1 MHHFIAQWDQIE
13 INFQSGNGISIVL
26 IHEICWCAKISSFQK
41 VWKAKRWES
50 KSCCQ
55 QSPSYYLAIRA
66 HLYRAPLCYR
76 SGIKSKSI
84 FNQVKSMTNDKWQI
98 LGSRLFFLRF
108 LQSFSK
114 STKSVSIIYFA
125 PLCKVTDQ
133 IHYVFRGA
141 AAEATH
147 SGSKCIKFAWNMI
160 SPNFSK
166 QLSAFPFLVNTW
178 TAYSKLVTGIVWSVN
193 WMMNQF
199 YDKIDLFLAGF
210 WLLVQLFGGAFAA
223 RRVKSGHH

>member
-1 MHHFIAQWDQIE
+1 MRIKVMLSAKPFLLLSYTCPPLPCTSLLSQWDQIK
-13 INFQSGNGISIVL
+13 INFQSG
-26 IHEICWCAKISSFQK
+26 KI
-41 VWKAKRWES
+41 
-50 KSCCQ
+50 
-55 QSPSYYLAIRA
+55 
-66 HLYRAPLCYR
+66 
-76 SGIKSKSI
+76 
-84 FNQVKSMTNDKWQI
+84 NDKWQI

-133 IHYVFRGA
+133 IHYVFLGA